1 MISLSQNQTCNV
13 EVTNSVCLD
22 ILVGTLQSMDC
33 DIDPEGGVLVQRNQE
48 STANRLVSGLRL
60 IKPSPECQRVALPF
74 FCLYLFGLCDKS
86 SGVSIYPTIG
96 QCEEI
101 RDVICPTEWATLL
114 RIGYNLPDCKIFPME
129 SPSCPVLNGS
139 GSGSP
144 SNGMTMSKDSL

>member
-1 MISLSQNQTCNV
+1 M

-22 ILVGTLQSMDC
+22 MLVGILQSMNC
-33 DIDPEGGVLVQRNQE
+33 DIDYERGVLVQQNQE
-48 STANRLVSGLRL
+48 STANLLVTGLEL

-74 FCLYLFGLCDKS
+74 FCLYLFGLCDNS
-86 SGVSIYPTIG
+86 SGVSIYPTTE

-101 RDVICPTEWATLL
+101 RDVICPTEWATALSFDF
-114 RIGYNLPDCKIFPME
+114 NLPDCKIFPME

-144 SNGMTMSKDSL
+144 SNGMTMSEESL

>member
-1 MISLSQNQTCNV
+1 M

-22 ILVGTLQSMDC
+22 MLVGILQSKDC
-33 DIDPEGGVLVQRNQE
+33 DIDPEEGVLVQRNQE
-48 STANRLVSGLRL
+48 STANQLVSGLGL

-86 SGVSIYPTIG
+86 SGISIRPTIG

-101 RDVICPTEWATLL
+101 RDVICPTEWATAL
-114 RIGYNLPDCKIFPME
+114 RFGFNLPDCKIFPME
-129 SPSCPVLNGS
+129 SQSCPVLSGS

-144 SNGMTMSKDSL
+144 SNGMTMSEGSL